1 MDTRVGIRLS
11 SHWMGGHKARLRRK
25 EYPLDT
31 RTDRRAFLKN
41 AALAGAALMVAPVA
55 LGAAEPKKA
64 LADGGNCNAN
74 AYCEPTEYMIKYV
87 IGIDKAYLTNSTVP
101 ESIFKG
107 PWPNTPVEGDN
118 ASYEAVDGGYNVTI
132 DLVNT
137 VFTLTS
143 VDDESSSTKA
153 TIVSKDESAGYI
165 SQLVVFIPE
174 DEKDEVHT
182 FTASEHASLSPVSG
196 TKNWP
201 LNIVVSI

>member
-1 MDTRVGIRLS
+1 M
-11 SHWMGGHKARLRRK
+11 SHWMGGRKARLRRK

-31 RTDRRAFLKN
+31 RMDRRAFLKN

-74 AYCEPTEYMIKYV
+74 AYCEPTEYMITHI

-118 ASYEAVDGGYNVTI
+118 ATYEAVDGGYNVTI

-137 VFTLTS
+137 VFTLTYINGAAS
-143 VDDESSSTKA
+143 NTDA
-153 TIVSKDESAGYI
+153 TIVSTDESAGYI

-174 DEKDEVHT
+174 DSKDEIHT
-182 FTASEHASLSPVSG
+182 FTATEHASLSPVSG

-201 LNIVVSI
+201 LNIIVSI